1 MRLVIAPAARDDL
14 DAVHS
19 YIASDNSVAADRVL
33 DAVFETFTLL
43 TQTPHLGRPRRFQFS
58 LLADLRSFGVSGYPN
73 FVIFHRVRE
82 DVIEIVRVL
91 HGAQDFD
98 GILGGE

>member
-1 MRLVIAPAARDDL
+1 MRLVLASAARDDL

-19 YIASDNSVAADRVL
+19 HIASDNPVAADRVL
-33 DAVFETFTLL
+33 DAAFETFILL
-43 TQTPHLGRPRRFQFS
+43 TQAPHLGRLRRFQLS
-58 LLADLRSFGVSGYPN
+58 VLRDLRSFGVSGYPN
-73 FVIFHRVRE
+73 FVIFYRVRK

-98 GILGGE
+98 GIFGGE